1 MNSQDLIEQ
10 DKEDEETGRM
20 EQIYRQLLS
29 AYCQFPAEISSCY
42 MPDEEGEGSSGVDKK
57 ETTGGC
63 VDKKET
69 TGGDSQAD
77 IEHPTLPH
85 LPIYRLRR
93 AINAVTMLFSLQNR
107 NLLKQRTISS

>member
-1 MNSQDLIEQ
+1 MNSQDLIER
-10 DKEDEETGRM
+10 DKDDEETGRM
-20 EQIYRQLLS
+20 EQIHGQLFS
-29 AYCQFPAEISSCY
+29 AYCQFPAEISSSY

-57 ETTGGC
+57 
-63 VDKKET
+63 DT

-85 LPIYRLRR
+85 LPIHPLRR

-107 NLLKQRTISS
+107 NLSKQRTISS